1 MKNKKVCNKAR
12 SPPASL
18 QFKGQGT
25 EHTTVKWPVRHCE
38 FVSQGACIFLKK
50 QKTQNDRFFSNWKKK
65 KTDEEKKLSL
75 NRVFDKLDYNK

>member
-50 QKTQNDRFFSNWKKK
+50 QKNSKRQVLFKLEKK